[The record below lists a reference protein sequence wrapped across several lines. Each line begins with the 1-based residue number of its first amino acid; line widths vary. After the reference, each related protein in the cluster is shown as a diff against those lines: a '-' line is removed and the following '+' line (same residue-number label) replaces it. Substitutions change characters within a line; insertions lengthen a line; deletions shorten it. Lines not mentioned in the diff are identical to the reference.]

1 MYVSVF
7 GSEPHSVWN
16 PLQFIKGK
24 CKQSDFVAFKLDID
38 HEITESA
45 IVNQL
50 QSDEEAQSLIDEFYY
65 EQHFRLGPFGSI
77 QKYSTMISPHQLSV
91 RFYICI
97 YKVTFDAYI

>member
-1 MYVSVF
+1 MQWILNKYVSVS

-65 EQHFRLGPFGSI
+65 EQHFRLLQLRYPTAQERISNPLLA
-77 QKYSTMISPHQLSV
+77 MID
-91 RFYICI
+91 I
-97 YKVTFDAYI
+97 Y

>member
-1 MYVSVF
+1 MYVYVPV
-7 GSEPHSVWN
+7 SEPHSVWN

-50 QSDEEAQSLIDEFYY
+50 QNDEEAQSLIDEFYY
-65 EQHFRLGPFGSI
+65 EQHFRSGPFASI
-77 QKYSTMISPHQLSV
+77 QYYLYSMYLCMYV
-91 RFYICI
+91 CMWEVV
-97 YKVTFDAYI
+97 VTNCR